1 MRTLSY
7 NIIVAGLGGQGVNT
21 LTKILFELC
30 HAQSLPCQGAIFK
43 GGAQKAG
50 TIHSELKIFAAGQHD
65 HIRCSNQILKGS
77 LNLMLGLEPHEALR
91 FAAFFNPGTNLIIND
106 VPVPFY
112 SERSTG
118 RKPPDPIGQL
128 TPVYPHLIARDFSAI
143 AQGEYGD
150 RRMAGLLMLREAAAA
165 DDFPVGRSAIDELI
179 GARSAEPD
187 TSKHTEGK

>member
-7 NIIVAGLGGQGVNT
+7 NLIVAGLGGQGVNT

-50 TIHSELKIFAAGQHD
+50 TIHSELKIFAAEHD
-65 HIRCSNQILKGS
+65 DHVRCSNQILKGS

-91 FAAFFNPGTNLIIND
+91 FAAFFNRSTNLIIND

-128 TPVYPHLIARDFSAI
+128 QPIYPHLIARDFTAI
-143 AQGEYGD
+143 AQSEYGD
-150 RRMAGLLMLREAAAA
+150 RRMANLLMLREAAGTHG
-165 DDFPVGRSAIDELI
+165 FPVSSSAIDALI
-179 GARSAEPD
+179 GSRSLEPG